1 MRHVSHEIRTP
12 LNTTLLG
19 LKLLNTEMNIRSP
32 SDRSSSSDIKP
43 YKSPRV
49 GDTTSPRSDAVL
61 YDLISDI
68 RSSTLTAV
76 DILNDLL
83 LYEKID
89 GGLASLEK
97 SEHNAWEFF
106 VDVLK
111 VFRIQVSLLH
121 ICDLS
126 SSANYFIATG
136 KELWH

>member
-19 LKLLNTEMNIRSP
+19 LKLLNTEMNLRSP
-32 SDRSSSSDIKP
+32 SDRSTNSDTIKP
-43 YKSPRV
+43 YKSPV
-49 GDTTSPRSDAVL
+49 DINGTSPRSDAVL

-97 SEHNAWEFF
+97 AELNAWDFF

-111 VFRIQVSLLH
+111 VFRIQVSCLGVLLPL
-121 ICDLS
+121 C
-126 SSANYFIATG
+126 
-136 KELWH
+136 